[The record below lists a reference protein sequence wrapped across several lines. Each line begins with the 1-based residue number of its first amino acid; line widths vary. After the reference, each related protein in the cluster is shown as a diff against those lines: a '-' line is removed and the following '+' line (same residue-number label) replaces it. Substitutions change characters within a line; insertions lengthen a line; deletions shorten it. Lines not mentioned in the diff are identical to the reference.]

1 MKAAPSVDL
10 RPALRFLEELSR
22 HNQREWFEAHRDGYE
37 EARSAFLD
45 FVGRIIDAFRDT
57 DGLGALEA
65 KDCVARLH
73 RDVRFSKDKS
83 PYKTNFAALVAPG
96 GWRGEAFG
104 YFFHVQPGGR
114 SLVGAGLHDPTPAQL
129 DAFRRSVAADPAA
142 FRKATGGKIFR
153 EVFGEI
159 SGERLK
165 TAPRGWDPAHPQIEL
180 LRLKQVLALRYL
192 TDGQMTAPDVVPQ
205 LVRACRSLRP
215 FLDWLESTR
224 P

>member
-1 MKAAPSVDL
+1 MNRAIDL

-22 HNQREWFEAHRDGYE
+22 HNQREWFEANRAGYE
-37 EARSAFLD
+37 EARAAFLV

-57 DGLGALEA
+57 DGLGPLEA
-65 KDCVARLH
+65 RDCVARLH

-96 GWRGEAFG
+96 GWRGGPFG
-104 YFFHVQPGGR
+104 YFFHLQPGGR

-129 DAFRRSVAADPAA
+129 AAFRKALAEDPAA
-142 FRKATGGKIFR
+142 FRKATSGKVFR
-153 EVFGEI
+153 EIFGEVQ
-159 SGERLK
+159 GERLK
-165 TAPRGWDPAHPQIEL
+165 TAPRGWDPAHPQLEL

-192 TDGQMTAPDVVPQ
+192 TDEQMASPDVAVE

-215 FLDWLESTR
+215 FLDWLSANQN
-224 P
+224 